1 MHLLENTHMR
11 VPSIDRVNTR
21 VICLGRK
28 RKERCDVNL
37 PSIKSVFPN
46 AQWFEAVD
54 VHNVDVSDTR
64 IVHPVA
70 QIHMRDGTE
79 TDYDHVASKGAV
91 GASLSHAALWKQCVD
106 SGEPMVVVEDDM
118 FFSKKIQKTLRSIY
132 SNIPE
137 NTDFAAL
144 MYIPTSDIGWEKG
157 KVVDRNWR
165 RMDVGFSGFQTYYI
179 TPAAAQTLLQN
190 AFPMSSHVDVYAA
203 YVASLHRDDMNWYT
217 SRYNPYTLAAFLK
230 DNWKSSI
237 GHANL
242 NIKKYMPN
250 TNWFYIIVVVL
261 FTVSLIF
268 AFRRYRKV
276 YHI

>member
-1 MHLLENTHMR
+1 MR
-11 VPSIDRVNTR
+11 VPGIDRVNTR

-46 AQWFEAVD
+46 AQWFEAID
-54 VHNVDVSDTR
+54 VNNVDISDTR

-70 QIHMRDGTE
+70 QIHIRDGTE

-118 FFSKKIQKTLRSIY
+118 YFTKEIQKTLRTIY

-144 MYIPTSDIGWEKG
+144 MYIPTNNIGWKKE
-157 KVVDRNWR
+157 
-165 RMDVGFSGFQTYYI
+165 
-179 TPAAAQTLLQN
+179 
-190 AFPMSSHVDVYAA
+190 MSSIAIGGE
-203 YVASLHRDDMNWYT
+203 WT
-217 SRYNPYTLAAFLK
+217 SGLAAFK
-230 DNWKSSI
+230 
-237 GHANL
+237 H
-242 NIKKYMPN
+242 
-250 TNWFYIIVVVL
+250 IIL
-261 FTVSLIF
+261 HQLRP
-268 AFRRYRKV
+268 RRSFKTRSR
-276 YHI
+276 